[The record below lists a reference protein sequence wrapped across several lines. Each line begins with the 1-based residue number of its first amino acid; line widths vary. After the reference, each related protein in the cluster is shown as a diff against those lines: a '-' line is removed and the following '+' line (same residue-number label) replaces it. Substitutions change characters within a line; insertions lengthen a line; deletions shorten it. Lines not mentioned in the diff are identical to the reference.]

1 MLNATFGAMQRRK
14 DQLPEFRFSP
24 FFIYPYA
31 KQVSNACPL
40 CMMETTPSTA
50 FK

>member
-1 MLNATFGAMQRRK
+1 MQRRK

-31 KQVSNACPL
+31 KQVSKMHAL
-40 CMMETTPSTA
+40 YA
-50 FK
+50 